1 MTYVREVT
9 KLTIITLAYTDYF
22 LSVIRIGLH
31 GVVDVLVDFEPM
43 CPGFGSRE
51 SHVFFFLLIIYLFFF

>member
-9 KLTIITLAYTDYF
+9 KLTIITLAYIDYF
-22 LSVIRIGLH
+22 SPVIRIGLH

-43 CPGFGSRE
+43 RPRLESRE
-51 SHVFFFLLIIYLFFF
+51 SHDFFFFF